1 MSDAPTA
8 DQLTD
13 LRADFGPYAAAFTDA
28 EINRL
33 WARCNGTTNALIQFE
48 ATLALMARQALA
60 MASRKVD
67 ERTGVTSQSK
77 SQEFTHLKAIFEM
90 YRPSLEK
97 AMGKRSIAI
106 GTIRAGQP
114 VDEQP
119 DEDQPGYG
127 QPNGVQFT
135 WPGKIDRNA

>member
-1 MSDAPTA
+1 MSDTPTA

-13 LRADFGPYAAAFTDA
+13 LKGDFGPYAAAFTDA
-28 EINRL
+28 EITRL
-33 WARCNGTTNALIQFE
+33 WARCSGTSNALVQYE
-48 ATLALMARQALA
+48 ATLALMARQA
-60 MASRKVD
+60 MAAAARKVD

-77 SQEFTHLKAIFEM
+77 SQEFNHLKALYDQ

-97 AMGKRSIAI
+97 AMGRKNVAI

-119 DEDQPGYG
+119 DEDKPGYG

-135 WPGKIDRNA
+135 WPGKIDNA